1 MWWESENSEPQSHG
15 VTQTFLAQGETEKY
29 SKEKSTMSSRFM
41 NSKCP
46 SKSLLEID
54 FYYSLDN
61 VLSSAARKFK
71 EDHQL

>member
-15 VTQTFLAQGETEKY
+15 VTQTFLVQGETEKY

-46 SKSLLEID
+46 
-54 FYYSLDN
+54 F
-61 VLSSAARKFK
+61 AFK
-71 EDHQL
+71 EPSGNGFLL